1 MNHNISI
8 EKYLQL
14 KYAVGMPEK
23 ISIRGR
29 MESLGNDDV
38 SFVNARKYEMVRM
51 TKNRKYPKGS
61 LRLIS

>member
-29 MESLGNDDV
+29 MESLGKDDV
-38 SFVNARKYEMVRM
+38 SFVKARKYEMVRM
-51 TKNRKYPKGS
+51 IDEKQKIPQG
-61 LRLIS
+61 IA